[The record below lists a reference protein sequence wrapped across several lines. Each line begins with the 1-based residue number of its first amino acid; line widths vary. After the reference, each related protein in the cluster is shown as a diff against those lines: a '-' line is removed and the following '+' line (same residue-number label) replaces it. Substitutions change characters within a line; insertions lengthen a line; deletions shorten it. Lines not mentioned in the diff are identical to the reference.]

1 MEQRI
6 YKTAMYLRLSKGDGD
21 VDGNIK
27 SESNSITN
35 QRMIIQ
41 SYIDRHDDLELVGT
55 YIDDGYTGLNYEREQ
70 FRQMMADAEAG
81 KIDCIC
87 TKDLSR
93 LGRERIETGT
103 YIRQTFKE
111 KGIRYIAIN
120 DNYDTLTADGSET
133 NIVMPVKALV
143 NDNFSRDISN
153 KVRSSQQI
161 KRMNGEFIGA
171 FAPYGYAKS
180 KENRNRLVVDGY
192 AADIVR
198 EIYAEKLSG
207 MSANAIAEGLN
218 RRGVLCPS
226 EYKRDRGE
234 RYATSFKQAAH
245 SRWSA
250 VTVKRILENAV
261 YTGVL
266 EQGKRAKVSY
276 KVKRE
281 IQVPEAEWIRVEN
294 THEPIISRQDY
305 EAVQILLQRDMRA
318 VGKGAFPKGDKT
330 KDGSRISERNGR
342 GKSGIAESGEDGSG
356 RGGYG
361 SGQCSLESI
370 VEEKCAYKYA
380 GLLFCGDCGMSM
392 VRRKSKYKEKEII
405 NYICSGYNRNGDC
418 SRHSIREEML
428 DEIVAGELNRYIH
441 LLCDTQSILEKIG
454 QMEDGF
460 ENAMEQDAEIVRL
473 RQELTK
479 CSALKSSLYQD
490 LQEGLLTE
498 EQFAQ
503 YREIYGRKE
512 QEILSAISEQEKLIR
527 KLYADGVAVGEKMAG
542 FKERLLKLSESQKA
556 VGGSYEKYNSE
567 STEVQSGIFSEI
579 DRLTLVTFIDRILI
593 YEDDRIEIVFKYGKE
608 IGTVADMA
616 KTVLDRTGT
625 ENAMKDSSAVLD
637 RVADTEVLEREVC

>member
-1 MEQRI
+1 MEKRI

-171 FAPYGYAKS
+171 FAPYGYVKS
-180 KENRNRLVVDGY
+180 KENKNQLVVDGY

-198 EIYAEKLSG
+198 DIYAEKLSG

-218 RRGVLCPS
+218 RRGILCPS
-226 EYKRDRGE
+226 EYKRDKGE

-261 YTGVL
+261 YIGVL
-266 EQGKRAKVSY
+266 EQGKREKVSY

-294 THEPIISRQDY
+294 AHEPIISRQDY

-318 VGKGAFPKGDKT
+318 VGKGAFSKENKI
-330 KDGSRISERNGR
+330 KDSSRISKKNGR

-356 RGGYG
+356 QGG
-361 SGQCSLESI
+361 LEDTMA
-370 VEEKCAYKYA
+370 EKCAYKYA

-418 SRHSIREEML
+418 SRHSIREKML
-428 DEIVAGELNRYIH
+428 DEIVAGELNRYICI
-441 LLCDTQSILEKIG
+441 LCDTQSILEKIG

-503 YREIYGRKE
+503 YRKIYGRKE
-512 QEILSAISEQEKLIR
+512 QEILSAVSEQEKLIR

-542 FKERLLKLSESQKA
+542 FKERLLKLSENQKA
-556 VGGSYEKYNSE
+556 VGGLYEECISE
-567 STEVQSGIFSEI
+567 SGEVQSGIFSEV

-616 KTVLDRTGT
+616 KTVLDRTGI
-625 ENAMKDSSAVLD
+625 ENAMKDSGAVLD

>member
-1 MEQRI
+1 MEKRI
-6 YKTAMYLRLSKGDGD
+6 YRTAMYLRLSKGDGD

-55 YIDDGYTGLNYEREQ
+55 YIDDGYTGLNYDREQ

-180 KENRNRLVVDGY
+180 KENKNRLVIDGY

-226 EYKRDRGE
+226 EYKREKGE

-276 KVKRE
+276 KVNRE
-281 IQVPEAEWIRVEN
+281 MKMPEAEWIRVEN
-294 THEPIISRQDY
+294 THEPIISRQDF
-305 EAVQILLQRDMRA
+305 EAVQILLKRDMRA
-318 VGKGAFPKGDKT
+318 VGKGAFPKENNT
-330 KDGSRISERNGR
+330 KDRSGISEKSGK
-342 GKSGIAESGEDGSG
+342 GKSGIAENVENGIG
-356 RGGYG
+356 RGGLDG
-361 SGQCSLESI
+361 TMA
-370 VEEKCAYKYA
+370 EKCAYKYA
-380 GLLFCGDCGMSM
+380 GLLFCGDWGMSM

-405 NYICSGYNRNGDC
+405 SYICSGYNRNGDC
-418 SRHSIREEML
+418 SKHSIREEML
-428 DEIVAGELNRYIH
+428 DGIVAGELNRYIH

-460 ENAMEQDAEIVRL
+460 ENAMEQDAEIARL

-490 LQEGLLTE
+490 LQEGLLTA

-512 QEILSAISEQEKLIR
+512 QEILSAINEQEKLIR

-542 FKERLLKLSESQKA
+542 FKERLLKLSESQQA
-556 VGGSYEKYNSE
+556 VGGPYAESISE
-567 STEVQSGIFSEI
+567 SAEVQSGIFSEI

-616 KTVLDRTGT
+616 KTVLDRAGT
-625 ENAMKDSSAVLD
+625 ENVMKDSGAVLD

>member
-1 MEQRI
+1 MEKRI

-171 FAPYGYAKS
+171 FAPYGYVKS
-180 KENRNRLVVDGY
+180 KENKNQLVVDGY

-198 EIYAEKLSG
+198 DIYAEKLSG

-218 RRGVLCPS
+218 RRGILCPS
-226 EYKRDRGE
+226 EYKRDKGE

-261 YTGVL
+261 YIGVL
-266 EQGKRAKVSY
+266 EQGKREKVSY

-294 THEPIISRQDY
+294 AHEPIISRQDY

-318 VGKGAFPKGDKT
+318 VGKGAFSKENKI
-330 KDGSRISERNGR
+330 KDSSRISKKNGR

-356 RGGYG
+356 QGG
-361 SGQCSLESI
+361 LEDTMA
-370 VEEKCAYKYA
+370 EKCAYKYA

-418 SRHSIREEML
+418 SRHSIREEIL

-512 QEILSAISEQEKLIR
+512 QESLSAISEQEKLIR

-542 FKERLLKLSESQKA
+542 FKERLLKLSENQKA
-556 VGGSYEKYNSE
+556 VDGSYAESISE
-567 STEVQSGIFSEI
+567 SAEVQSGIFSEI

>member
-1 MEQRI
+1 
-6 YKTAMYLRLSKGDGD
+6 
-21 VDGNIK
+21 
-27 SESNSITN
+27 
-35 QRMIIQ
+35 MIIQ

-180 KENRNRLVVDGY
+180 KENKNQLVVDGY

-218 RRGVLCPS
+218 RRGILCPS
-226 EYKRDRGE
+226 EYKRDKGE

-245 SRWSA
+245 SQWSA

-318 VGKGAFPKGDKT
+318 VGKGAKSKKNDRTPKKNAGQIGENQT
-330 KDGSRISERNGR
+330 GCVDGSM
-342 GKSGIAESGEDGSG
+342 
-356 RGGYG
+356 
-361 SGQCSLESI
+361 
-370 VEEKCAYKYA
+370 EKCAYKYA

-418 SRHSIREEML
+418 SRHSIREKML

-490 LQEGLLTE
+490 LQERLLTE

-512 QEILSAISEQEKLIR
+512 QEILSAVSEQEKLIR
-527 KLYADGVAVGEKMAG
+527 KLYADGVAVGEKMAE

-556 VGGSYEKYNSE
+556 VDGSYAESISE
-567 STEVQSGIFSEI
+567 SAEVQSGIFSEI
-579 DRLTLVTFIDRILI
+579 DRLTLVTFINRILI

-616 KTVLDRTGT
+616 KTVLDRSET
-625 ENAMKDSSAVLD
+625 ENVMKDSGAVLD

>member
-1 MEQRI
+1 MEKRI

-171 FAPYGYAKS
+171 FAPYGYVKS
-180 KENRNRLVVDGY
+180 KENKNQLVVDGY

-198 EIYAEKLSG
+198 DIYAEKLSG

-218 RRGVLCPS
+218 RRGILCPS
-226 EYKRDRGE
+226 EYKRDKGE

-261 YTGVL
+261 YIGVL
-266 EQGKRAKVSY
+266 EQGKREKVSY

-294 THEPIISRQDY
+294 AHEPIISRQDY

-318 VGKGAFPKGDKT
+318 VGKGAFSKENKI
-330 KDGSRISERNGR
+330 KDSSRISKKNGR

-356 RGGYG
+356 QGG
-361 SGQCSLESI
+361 LEDTMA
-370 VEEKCAYKYA
+370 EKCAYKYA

-418 SRHSIREEML
+418 SRHSIREKML
-428 DEIVAGELNRYIH
+428 DEIVAGELNRYICI
-441 LLCDTQSILEKIG
+441 LCDTQSILEKIG

-460 ENAMEQDAEIVRL
+460 ENVMEQDAEIVRL

-503 YREIYGRKE
+503 YRKIYGRKE
-512 QEILSAISEQEKLIR
+512 QEILSAVREQEKLIR

-542 FKERLLKLSESQKA
+542 FKERLLKLSENQKA
-556 VGGSYEKYNSE
+556 VGGLYEECISE
-567 STEVQSGIFSEI
+567 SGEVQSGIFSEV

-616 KTVLDRTGT
+616 KTVLDRTGI
-625 ENAMKDSSAVLD
+625 ENAMKDSGAVLD

>member
-1 MEQRI
+1 MEKRI

-171 FAPYGYAKS
+171 FAPYGYVKS
-180 KENRNRLVVDGY
+180 KENKNQLVVDGY

-198 EIYAEKLSG
+198 DIYAEKLSG

-218 RRGVLCPS
+218 RRGILCPS
-226 EYKRDRGE
+226 EYKRDKGE

-261 YTGVL
+261 YIGVL
-266 EQGKRAKVSY
+266 EQGKREKVSY

-294 THEPIISRQDY
+294 AHEPIISRQDY

-318 VGKGAFPKGDKT
+318 VGKGAFSKENKI
-330 KDGSRISERNGR
+330 KDSSRISKKNGR

-356 RGGYG
+356 QGG
-361 SGQCSLESI
+361 LEDTMA
-370 VEEKCAYKYA
+370 EKCAYKYA

-418 SRHSIREEML
+418 SRHSIREKML
-428 DEIVAGELNRYIH
+428 DEIVAGELNRYICI
-441 LLCDTQSILEKIG
+441 LCDTQSILEKIG

-460 ENAMEQDAEIVRL
+460 ENVMEQDAEIVRL

-503 YREIYGRKE
+503 YRKIYGRKE
-512 QEILSAISEQEKLIR
+512 QEILSAVSEQEKLIR

-542 FKERLLKLSESQKA
+542 FKERLLKLSENQKA
-556 VGGSYEKYNSE
+556 VDGSYAESISE
-567 STEVQSGIFSEI
+567 SAEVQSGIFSEI

-616 KTVLDRTGT
+616 KTVLDRTGI
-625 ENAMKDSSAVLD
+625 ENAMKDSGAVLD

>member
-1 MEQRI
+1 MEKRI

-180 KENRNRLVVDGY
+180 KENKNRLVIDGY

-207 MSANAIAEGLN
+207 MSANAIAESLN
-218 RRGVLCPS
+218 RRGILCPS
-226 EYKRDRGE
+226 EYKRDKGE

-276 KVKRE
+276 KVNRE
-281 IQVPEAEWIRVEN
+281 MQVPEAEWIRVEN

-318 VGKGAFPKGDKT
+318 VGKGAKSKKNCRTPKKNAGQT
-330 KDGSRISERNGR
+330 GEIQPDGIDN
-342 GKSGIAESGEDGSG
+342 
-356 RGGYG
+356 
-361 SGQCSLESI
+361 SI
-370 VEEKCAYKYA
+370 DKCAYKYA

-418 SRHSIREEML
+418 SRHSIREEIL

-512 QEILSAISEQEKLIR
+512 QESLSAISEQEKLIR

-542 FKERLLKLSESQKA
+542 FKERLLKLSENQKA
-556 VGGSYEKYNSE
+556 VDGSYAESISE
-567 STEVQSGIFSEI
+567 SAEVQSGIFSEI

>member
-1 MEQRI
+1 MEKRI

-171 FAPYGYAKS
+171 FAPYGYVKS
-180 KENRNRLVVDGY
+180 KENKNQLVVDGY

-198 EIYAEKLSG
+198 DIYAEKLSG

-218 RRGVLCPS
+218 RRGILCPS
-226 EYKRDRGE
+226 EYKRDKGE

-261 YTGVL
+261 YIGVL
-266 EQGKRAKVSY
+266 EQGKREKVSY

-294 THEPIISRQDY
+294 AHEPIISRQDY

-318 VGKGAFPKGDKT
+318 VGKGAFSKENKI
-330 KDGSRISERNGR
+330 KDSSRISKKNGR

-356 RGGYG
+356 QGG
-361 SGQCSLESI
+361 LEDTMA
-370 VEEKCAYKYA
+370 EKCAYKYA

-418 SRHSIREEML
+418 SRHSIREKML
-428 DEIVAGELNRYIH
+428 DEIVAGELNRYICI
-441 LLCDTQSILEKIG
+441 LCDTQSILEKIG
-454 QMEDGF
+454 QMEDGL
-460 ENAMEQDAEIVRL
+460 ENVMEQDAEIVRL

-503 YREIYGRKE
+503 YRKIYGRKE
-512 QEILSAISEQEKLIR
+512 QEILSAVSEQEKLIR

-542 FKERLLKLSESQKA
+542 FKERLLKLSENQKA
-556 VGGSYEKYNSE
+556 VGGLYEECISE
-567 STEVQSGIFSEI
+567 SGEVQSGIFSEV

-616 KTVLDRTGT
+616 KTVLDRAGT
-625 ENAMKDSSAVLD
+625 ENVMKDSGAVLD

>member
-1 MEQRI
+1 
-6 YKTAMYLRLSKGDGD
+6 
-21 VDGNIK
+21 
-27 SESNSITN
+27 
-35 QRMIIQ
+35 
-41 SYIDRHDDLELVGT
+41 
-55 YIDDGYTGLNYEREQ
+55 
-70 FRQMMADAEAG
+70 
-81 KIDCIC
+81 
-87 TKDLSR
+87 
-93 LGRERIETGT
+93 
-103 YIRQTFKE
+103 
-111 KGIRYIAIN
+111 
-120 DNYDTLTADGSET
+120 
-133 NIVMPVKALV
+133 
-143 NDNFSRDISN
+143 
-153 KVRSSQQI
+153 
-161 KRMNGEFIGA
+161 MNGEFIGA

-180 KENRNRLVVDGY
+180 RDNKNQLVVDGY

-226 EYKRDRGE
+226 EYKRDKGE

-318 VGKGAFPKGDKT
+318 VGKGAKSKKNGSTPKKNAGQIAGEIQP
-330 KDGSRISERNGR
+330 DGIDN
-342 GKSGIAESGEDGSG
+342 
-356 RGGYG
+356 
-361 SGQCSLESI
+361 SI
-370 VEEKCAYKYA
+370 EKCAYKYA

-527 KLYADGVAVGEKMAG
+527 KLYANGVAVGEKMAG
-542 FKERLLKLSESQKA
+542 FKERLA
-556 VGGSYEKYNSE
+556 GM
-567 STEVQSGIFSEI
+567 SGRADSDSAFFSEI

-593 YEDDRIEIVFKYGKE
+593 FEDDRIEIVFKYGKE

-616 KTVLDRTGT
+616 RNINTISGEQADR
-625 ENAMKDSSAVLD
+625 
-637 RVADTEVLEREVC
+637 REVC